1 MRFFCISIPI
11 SQGFV
16 IFSPKKSRR
25 QNPEESQIPNIGIF
39 FSRFSKSQKIPY
51 TPFNDCYNKICI
63 AGNSPKSVEK
73 LVEEIYVGLEPHFVV
88 AAGINVSLTLDK
100 LQNDAKVSETAEG
113 WLKK

>member
-1 MRFFCISIPI
+1 MFKNKKIVISVGGGPSLLYSIEKLMTNIP
-11 SQGFV
+11 
-16 IFSPKKSRR
+16 PL
-25 QNPEESQIPNIGIF
+25 
-39 FSRFSKSQKIPY
+39 
-51 TPFNDCYNKICI
+51 TTYNKICI
-63 AGNSPKSVEK
+63 AGNCPKSVEK